1 MKKLLSGLLRKQGSY
16 KRVQE
21 VFIPTNNNERKVKE
35 GKKDEEEEKCVSPS
49 PSKVDP
55 QKKMTKKEFAMAAFS
70 QLSGSQ
76 LEFNPF
82 SSNLNEHLVFSN
94 EGKGAMN
101 TQELREELA
110 EKINT
115 QLVQQIFGDQLP
127 KKHEE

>member
-1 MKKLLSGLLRKQGSY
+1 
-16 KRVQE
+16 
-21 VFIPTNNNERKVKE
+21 
-35 GKKDEEEEKCVSPS
+35 
-49 PSKVDP
+49 
-55 QKKMTKKEFAMAAFS
+55 MAAFS